1 MFDDNKTFIQFH
13 FFGPLYYT
21 IETNLVSSHVDNVS
35 IDTVSTS
42 NLLRVIPLNN
52 DKPGLIASFER
63 MNDGGC
69 LAVDDPTIDLI
80 TLAFKDQDGDPLF
93 NLGLFVVTLVL
104 DYVALPKEE
113 KEEFFSLDKIRRATA
128 DKVREQAVKRLRT
141 G

>member
-1 MFDDNKTFIQFH
+1 
-13 FFGPLYYT
+13 
-21 IETNLVSSHVDNVS
+21 
-35 IDTVSTS
+35 
-42 NLLRVIPLNN
+42 
-52 DKPGLIASFER
+52 

-69 LAVDDPTIDLI
+69 LEVDDPTIDLI

-113 KEEFFSLDKIRRATA
+113 KEEFFSLDKTRRATA
-128 DKVREQAVKRLRT
+128 DKVREQAVKRLHT